1 MPLDR
6 KALKAR
12 LLERYAVQLDEMLDQ
27 LESKERLHLTE
38 IEEMALKLR
47 QEVGESITEELAVN
61 ESQKQET
68 DVACPECQQNMR
80 YKGRKEKWMKTR
92 TGDMRVER
100 PYYYCEQ
107 CGRGH
112 FPPR

>member
-1 MPLDR
+1 MSLDK

-12 LLERYAVQLDEMLDQ
+12 LLKRYTAQLDEMLEQ
-27 LESKERLHLTE
+27 LEDEERLHLTE

-47 QEVGESITEELAVN
+47 QEVGESITEELVVN
-61 ESQKQET
+61 ESQKQEV
-68 DVACPECQQNMR
+68 DMACPECQETMR
-80 YKGRKEKWMKTR
+80 YKGRKKKWMKTR
-92 TGDMRVER
+92 TGDIQVER

-107 CGRGH
+107 CGKGH